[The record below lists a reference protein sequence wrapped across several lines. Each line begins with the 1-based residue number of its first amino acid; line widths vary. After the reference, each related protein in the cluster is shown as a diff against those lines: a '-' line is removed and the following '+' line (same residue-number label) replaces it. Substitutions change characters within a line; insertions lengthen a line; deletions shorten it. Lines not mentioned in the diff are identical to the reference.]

1 VNRSWPIKVRWKGD
15 WMNPRFKTTTDLNV
29 RSGPGAA
36 YGIVRYNAYGRGFQ
50 YGIKIPGVVYQGA

>member
-1 VNRSWPIKVRWKGD
+1 
-15 WMNPRFKTTTDLNV
+15 MNPRFKTTTDLNV